1 MPYFSET
8 ISKISDPYA
17 FNIVNLEPPS
27 TIVKYQ
33 MPLTYELATNSDIS
47 MHEEYFRGNKLII
60 QRNLDRIQFKARY
73 LSNSIFS
80 VHRANIILKAVR

>member
-60 QRNLDRIQFKARY
+60 QRNSESSPRRRTVIEGVQQAGEHQHPHLLF
-73 LSNSIFS
+73 
-80 VHRANIILKAVR
+80 